1 MPDRG
6 RGKSENLEERIG
18 QLRGAL
24 SKRHAAVPS
33 TGELDPAQLAATGG
47 TIEEIFTLTEQLL
60 AFEAAAAEQRDAAQH
75 AQSSRVIY
83 SAAGVLGVVSALLL
97 VLALSF
103 GWYSGW
109 GLVVLVANLVV
120 AIGMVGVH
128 AAANRVGH
136 QKRRLSAL
144 VALGLGVLLAAIA
157 SWWLPWPA
165 AIAALLAMLVNGEV
179 FASDL
184 LEQR

>member
-6 RGKSENLEERIG
+6 RREPENLDDRIG
-18 QLRGAL
+18 QLRLAL
-24 SKRHAAVPS
+24 LRQHAELPS
-33 TGELDPAQLAATGG
+33 TGELDPAQLAAAGE
-47 TIEEIFTLTEQLL
+47 TIEEIFTLTDELL
-60 AFEAAAAEQRDAAQH
+60 GLEAAAAEQRDAAEH

-83 SAAGVLGVVSALLL
+83 AAAGALGVVSALLL

-120 AIGMVGVH
+120 AVGMIGIH
-128 AAANRVGH
+128 AAADRVGH
-136 QKRRLSAL
+136 QERCLSAL
-144 VALGLGVLLAAIA
+144 VALGLGVLVAAIA
-157 SWWLPWPA
+157 PWWLPWWA
-165 AIAALLAMLVNGEV
+165 AIAALLVMLLNGVV
-179 FASDL
+179 FASEL